1 MIVFK
6 KIRWKNFLSTGDM
19 FTEINLTES
28 PTTLIVGENGSG
40 KSTMLDALTY
50 VLYSKPFR
58 RINKPQLINTVN
70 NSGMLVE
77 IEFEVGSKGY
87 KIVRGMKPNIFEIY
101 VNGDMLDQDSS
112 VRDYQERLEK
122 YILKLNFKSF
132 TQIIVLGSS
141 SFQPFMQLSAANRRE
156 VIEDLLDIGI
166 FSTMNQILR
175 ERVIEIRMN
184 LNKHEQ
190 DLKLTD
196 ERIEIQQNYIDEVS
210 EIQNDKIE
218 NTLKELDEVE
228 RQRSELELEIQLIQN
243 KVGIL
248 EPEIV
253 GLQKL
258 RDKVNKLKIMQK
270 QIKNNSENLES
281 EINFYDR
288 NDNCPTC
295 GQVLDY
301 KHVQTIL
308 SEKFRRF
315 EEIKKGLSEIEEV
328 IGIDDLMI
336 QGKEVVEDDI
346 RNHEI
351 SITECANSMQGL
363 NKYIEKLSNDIDYLH
378 KVREKSD
385 GDVEKITKL
394 NTTRYQIVESI
405 TSLAEEQKYSYAV
418 GDMLK
423 DGGIKTQIIKQYLP
437 VMNNLINKYLSAMD
451 SYFNFTMDEQFNE
464 VIKSRYRDVFS
475 YASFSEGEKM
485 RIDLALLFTWRAVAQ
500 LKNSAD
506 TNLLILD
513 EVFDSSLDANGTDE
527 FLKLLQSLDSRSN
540 VFVISHKGDT
550 LYDKFNSTI
559 KFEKVQNF
567 SKVV

>member
-1 MIVFK
+1 MIIFK

-315 EEIKKGLSEIEEV
+315 EEIKKGLGEIEEV

-363 NKYIEKLSNDIDYLH
+363 NKYIEKLNNDIDYLH

-437 VMNNLINKYLSAMD
+437 VMNNLVNKYLTAMD
-451 SYFNFTMDEQFNE
+451 SYFNFTIDEQFNE

>member
-1 MIVFK
+1 MIIFK
-6 KIRWKNFLSTGDM
+6 KVRWKNFLSTGDM

-28 PTTLIVGENGSG
+28 PTTLVVGENGSG

-77 IEFEVGSKGY
+77 VEFEIGSKRY
-87 KIVRGMKPNIFEIY
+87 KIIRGMKPNIFEIY
-101 VNGDMLDQDSS
+101 VNGEILDQDSS

-122 YILKLNFKSF
+122 YILKLNYKSF

-141 SFQPFMQLSAANRRE
+141 SFQPFMQLTAANRRE

-166 FSTMNQILR
+166 FSTMNQLLR

-184 LNKHEQ
+184 LNKYEQ
-190 DLKLTD
+190 DLKMTD
-196 ERIEIQQNYIDEVS
+196 ERIDIQQKYIDEVA

-218 NTLKELDEVE
+218 NTLKELDKVE
-228 RQRSELELEIQLIQN
+228 QQRSNLELEIQLIQN
-243 KVGIL
+243 RISVISPDVIDL
-248 EPEIV
+248 EV
-253 GLQKL
+253 L
-258 RDKVNKLKIMQK
+258 RDKVSKLKVMKK
-270 QIKNNSENLES
+270 QIDGNLKKLES
-281 EINFYDR
+281 EIEFFDS

-301 KHVQTIL
+301 KHVQEIL
-308 SEKFRRF
+308 AEKFVNF
-315 EEIKKGLSEIEEV
+315 EKMKRGLSDIKEV
-328 IGIDDLMI
+328 IETDDMSI

-351 SITECANSMQGL
+351 SITNCGNSMQGL
-363 NKYIEKLSNDIDYLH
+363 NKYIDKLSDEINYLH

-385 GDVEKITKL
+385 GDVNKITKL
-394 NTTRYQIVESI
+394 NTLRYQLVESI
-405 TSLAEEQKYSYAV
+405 TILAEEQKYAYAV

-437 VMNNLINKYLSAMD
+437 VMNNLVNKYLSAMD
-451 SYFNFTMDEQFNE
+451 SYFNFTIDEQFNE

-550 LYDKFNSTI
+550 LYDKFDSTI